1 MPGPPAQD
9 LLAKTR
15 RLIGLQLMA
24 GVAVAAGFFMIKGSW
39 EALSAGYG
47 GLVSVL
53 MTTLLSRGV
62 LMAGRIVP
70 GNPGGSQAL
79 LYLGAAVR
87 FVLVLAL
94 FGIGLA
100 ALGLA
105 PLATVVGFVVVQLML
120 PLSAVRPQRDNN

>member
-1 MPGPPAQD
+1 
-9 LLAKTR
+9 
-15 RLIGLQLMA
+15 LIGLQLMA
-24 GVAVAAGFFMIKGSW
+24 GVAVAAGFFVIKGSW

-53 MTTLLSRGV
+53 MTMLLSRGV
-62 LMAGRIVP
+62 LRAGRVASQSP
-70 GNPGGSQAL
+70 GRSQAL

-100 ALGLA
+100 RLGLA
-105 PLATVVGFVVVQLML
+105 PLATVIGFVLVQLML
-120 PLSAVRPQRDNN
+120 PISAIQPQQNK